1 MPKQSKNIINEINYS
16 KILSDERMVHI
27 IQAECC
33 GHCAYK
39 ETHIYPEYECS
50 KHNVPVELT
59 DYCKR
64 FRREPT

>member
-33 GHCAYK
+33 GHCAQLESTTYDQ
-39 ETHIYPEYECS
+39 HECS
-50 KHNVPVELT
+50 KHSVPVELT
-59 DYCKR
+59 DYCKK
-64 FRREPT
+64 FRREKI